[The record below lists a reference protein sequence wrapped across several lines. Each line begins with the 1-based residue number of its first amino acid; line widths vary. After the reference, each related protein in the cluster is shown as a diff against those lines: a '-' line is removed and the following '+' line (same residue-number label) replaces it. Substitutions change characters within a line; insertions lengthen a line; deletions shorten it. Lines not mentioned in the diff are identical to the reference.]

1 MTAKTVKERATFVI
15 TNGDTS
21 VSFKADGSTVGAIVM
36 AFSMLAPARRLK
48 LLEKL
53 QVKQKE
59 LLARE
64 SAS

>member
-21 VSFKADGSTVGAIVM
+21 VSFKADGSTVGAVVM
-36 AFSMLAPARRLK
+36 AFSLLTPERRLK

-53 QVKQKE
+53 QTKQSE